1 MGSIYKMAVKK
12 NKIMEFAGERV
23 ELETII
29 PSEETQTQKDKYCML
44 FLSVGASFWSFRYT
58 CFNENNHEGYIA
70 GKRPGGGRES
80 AKEGELKYSVIEIKI
95 KGTQIGGLL
104 RRGMGEKS

>member
-1 MGSIYKMAVKK
+1 MKMGSIYKMAVKK

-44 FLSVGASFWSFRYT
+44 FLSVGASF
-58 CFNENNHEGYIA
+58 
-70 GKRPGGGRES
+70 
-80 AKEGELKYSVIEIKI
+80 
-95 KGTQIGGLL
+95 
-104 RRGMGEKS
+104 